1 MRRAAGLALAT
12 IALILTG
19 LWIGFN
25 VNLLPVVAS
34 ANAPVYDDLFKL
46 LFSIG
51 AILFIGITIVLV
63 YSLFKFRRREGDL
76 SDGLPIEGNLQLE
89 IVWTAI
95 PAVVVLFIG
104 IYSYDIYE
112 RMGGMTSFNDHSA
125 HGHSLHDHS
134 AMLASDVMNSDAMAS
149 DAMASD
155 ASTNDATGAT
165 PAVVTDLDVNAKPQ
179 PAGLEK
185 GKRYWAGIAPIE
197 DSDNKTLPVDVTAM
211 QFAFIFHYPDGNI
224 TSGELHVSSG
234 QPVLLR
240 MEARDVIHAFWVP
253 QFRLKQDI
261 IPGQPTVLSFTP
273 TKPGTYPIVCAE
285 LCGPYH
291 GGMRTNVVVHDPDS
305 FQTWLDQN
313 RQPAISA

>member
-12 IALILTG
+12 IALIATG
-19 LWIGFN
+19 IWIGFN

-51 AILFIGITIVLV
+51 IILFVGITIVLV
-63 YSLFKFRRREGDL
+63 YSLFKFRRRVGDQG
-76 SDGLPIEGNLQLE
+76 DGLAIEGNLPLE

-112 RMGGMTSFNDHSA
+112 RMGGMTSF
-125 HGHSLHDHS
+125 HDHS
-134 AMLASDVMNSDAMAS
+134 AMLA
-149 DAMASD
+149 
-155 ASTNDATGAT
+155 GAT
-165 PAVVTDLDVNAKPQ
+165 DNASGIGAELASNIEVKAHPEIANSEQ
-179 PAGLEK
+179 
-185 GKRYWAGIAPIE
+185 GKRYWAGIASMDDP
-197 DSDNKTLPVDVTAM
+197 DNKTLPVDVTAM
-211 QFAFIFHYPDGNI
+211 QFAFIFHYPEGNI
-224 TSGELHVSSG
+224 TSGELHVSAG
-234 QPVLLR
+234 QPVQLR

-261 IPGQPTVLSFTP
+261 IPGQPTLLSFTP

>member
-12 IALILTG
+12 IALIATG
-19 LWIGFN
+19 IWIGFN

-51 AILFIGITIVLV
+51 IILFVGITIVLV
-63 YSLFKFRRREGDL
+63 YSLFKFRRRVGDQG
-76 SDGLPIEGNLQLE
+76 DGLAIEGNLPLE

-112 RMGGMTSFNDHSA
+112 RMGGMTSF
-125 HGHSLHDHS
+125 HDHS
-134 AMLASDVMNSDAMAS
+134 AMLAGAS
-149 DAMASD
+149 DNSSGIGAELASNIEVK
-155 ASTNDATGAT
+155 AHPEIAN
-165 PAVVTDLDVNAKPQ
+165 TDQ
-179 PAGLEK
+179 
-185 GKRYWAGIAPIE
+185 GKRYWAGIASMDDP
-197 DSDNKTLPVDVTAM
+197 DNKTLPVDVTAM
-211 QFAFIFHYPDGNI
+211 QFAFIFHYPEGNI
-224 TSGELHVSSG
+224 TSGELHVSAG
-234 QPVLLR
+234 QPVQLR

-261 IPGQPTVLSFTP
+261 IPGQPTLLSFTP

>member
-12 IALILTG
+12 IALIATG
-19 LWIGFN
+19 IWIGFN

-51 AILFIGITIVLV
+51 IILFVGITIVLV
-63 YSLFKFRRREGDL
+63 YSLFKFRRRVGDQG
-76 SDGLPIEGNLQLE
+76 DGLAIEGNLPLE

-112 RMGGMTSFNDHSA
+112 RMGGMTSF
-125 HGHSLHDHS
+125 HDHS
-134 AMLASDVMNSDAMAS
+134 AMLA
-149 DAMASD
+149 
-155 ASTNDATGAT
+155 GAT
-165 PAVVTDLDVNAKPQ
+165 DNASGIGAELASNIEVKAHPEIANTEQ
-179 PAGLEK
+179 
-185 GKRYWAGIAPIE
+185 GKRYWAGIASMDDP
-197 DSDNKTLPVDVTAM
+197 DNKTLPVDVTAM
-211 QFAFIFHYPDGNI
+211 QFAFIFHYPEGNI
-224 TSGELHVSSG
+224 TSGELHVSAG
-234 QPVLLR
+234 QPVQLR

-261 IPGQPTVLSFTP
+261 IPGQPTLLSFTP

>member
-12 IALILTG
+12 IALIATG
-19 LWIGFN
+19 IWIGFN

-51 AILFIGITIVLV
+51 IILFVGITIVLV
-63 YSLFKFRRREGDL
+63 YSLFKFRRRVGDQG
-76 SDGLPIEGNLQLE
+76 DGLAIEGNLPLE

-112 RMGGMTSFNDHSA
+112 RMGGMTSF
-125 HGHSLHDHS
+125 HDHS
-134 AMLASDVMNSDAMAS
+134 AMLA
-149 DAMASD
+149 
-155 ASTNDATGAT
+155 GAT
-165 PAVVTDLDVNAKPQ
+165 DNSSGIGAELASNIEFKAHPEIANTEQ
-179 PAGLEK
+179 
-185 GKRYWAGIAPIE
+185 GKRYWAGIASMDDP
-197 DSDNKTLPVDVTAM
+197 DNKTLPVDVTAM
-211 QFAFIFHYPDGNI
+211 QFAFIFHYPEGNI
-224 TSGELHVSSG
+224 TSGELHVSAG
-234 QPVLLR
+234 QPVQLR

-261 IPGQPTVLSFTP
+261 IPGQPTLLSFTP

>member
-12 IALILTG
+12 IALIASG
-19 LWIGFN
+19 IWIGFN

-51 AILFIGITIVLV
+51 IILFVGITIVLV
-63 YSLFKFRRREGDL
+63 YSLFKFRRRVGDQG
-76 SDGLPIEGNLQLE
+76 DGLAIEGNLPLE

-112 RMGGMTSFNDHSA
+112 RMGGMTSF
-125 HGHSLHDHS
+125 HDHS
-134 AMLASDVMNSDAMAS
+134 AMLA
-149 DAMASD
+149 
-155 ASTNDATGAT
+155 GAT
-165 PAVVTDLDVNAKPQ
+165 DNASGIGAELASNVEVKAQ
-179 PAGLEK
+179 SEIANSEQ
-185 GKRYWAGIAPIE
+185 GKRYWAGIAPME
-197 DSDNKTLPVDVTAM
+197 DPDNKTLPVDVTAM
-211 QFAFIFHYPDGNI
+211 QFAFIFHYPEGNI
-224 TSGELHVSSG
+224 TSGELHVSAG
-234 QPVLLR
+234 QPVQLR

-261 IPGQPTVLSFTP
+261 IPGQPTLLSFTP